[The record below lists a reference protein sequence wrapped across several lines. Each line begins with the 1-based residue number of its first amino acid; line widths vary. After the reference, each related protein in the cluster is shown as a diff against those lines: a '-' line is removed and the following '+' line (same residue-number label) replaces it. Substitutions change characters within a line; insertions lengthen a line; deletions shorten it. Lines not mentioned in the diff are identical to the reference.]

1 MFDWS
6 TFTARAARFI
16 RQTSNACAA
25 MTGKGLAVRTSL
37 SAPPRVPAAEM
48 HNLRWSR
55 RTPLAFPLLAVHYC
69 NKDSFS
75 SVISFVMGELLMEH
89 TS

>member
-48 HNLRWSR
+48 H
-55 RTPLAFPLLAVHYC
+55 TPLAFLLPAVRYC

-75 SVISFVMGELLMEH
+75 SVISFVMGAFFVEH